1 MNNDL
6 KEILEQIR
14 LYSQTGNRHELA
26 HALRA
31 LMAKRREYYLQ
42 CVEEGRI
49 EEFADALYKTLLL
62 ELDEEEEESIET
74 AELAYIALCRL
85 INSDAA
91 SPEHY
96 KRRLLLLHYFNDY
109 FTDAVIEIFLS
120 AYRKEHL
127 LQARNL
133 ALECIDK
140 MQLADMF
147 HLEEHE
153 ADFLEADEQIADAC
167 NAIETDPNLSEE
179 ERRNAALLHKVL
191 YAYLKA
197 KYKNLPPNF

>member
-14 LYSQTGNRHELA
+14 LHSQTGNRNELA

-42 CVEEGRI
+42 CVEEGGI

-91 SPEHY
+91 TPEHY
-96 KRRLLLLHYFNDY
+96 KRRLLLLH
-109 FTDAVIEIFLS
+109 
-120 AYRKEHL
+120 
-127 LQARNL
+127 
-133 ALECIDK
+133 
-140 MQLADMF
+140 
-147 HLEEHE
+147 
-153 ADFLEADEQIADAC
+153 
-167 NAIETDPNLSEE
+167 
-179 ERRNAALLHKVL
+179 
-191 YAYLKA
+191 
-197 KYKNLPPNF
+197 